1 MSRPAGSSPPS
12 PGRPTPI
19 SKAPSASPRSRPPAA
34 AAPIW
39 RPNTGASPPAAD
51 RRRRSSP
58 WNTPCSSPSGTCSP
72 PALPTPTS
80 AATSTPAT
88 TPTRSR
94 TGPSINFENSATP
107 SPSAR
112 CRPPCPGESSRQRAA
127 NWHTLPGV
135 PGHPGRRLDAPSA
148 PESRSRR
155 AHSRSIC
162 NGGPSTRDS
171 PLSHAHSPIRK
182 ALHVSRT
189 TRRVL
194 VALSA
199 VCMALFGLA
208 VAPAASAAPSQALDT
223 YKLQLPTATN
233 GKGDEVSRDALVA
246 GYSSTWF
253 QPTADGRGYRFKV
266 PVKGVPGAGTS
277 FPRTELREVNP
288 DGSLAGWAGG
298 DGVTRTFRAVYKI
311 NHLPAGDRE
320 TTLFQIHNG
329 DTEVTTIRVADTGS
343 QMNVVVRKNGLSLS
357 PKLITNCAYG
367 TRLDLKVVVNTR
379 VKVYLAGVLKFD
391 FPFSDLTI
399 GSGGKFYEKAGNY
412 LQANTVTASAADYGE
427 IEMRLPVGANHY
439 LVRTGS
445 PTRPAAP
452 VLTAASSPADTTTT
466 TNQVVLDWNNAAGA
480 TRYDIH
486 EDLNTLDHVVAT
498 VPVSNATFGNPTPGQ
513 YEYYVV
519 ARNSAGASVRS
530 NKMTCTVPGGP

>member
-1 MSRPAGSSPPS
+1 M
-12 PGRPTPI
+12 
-19 SKAPSASPRSRPPAA
+19 
-34 AAPIW
+34 
-39 RPNTGASPPAAD
+39 
-51 RRRRSSP
+51 
-58 WNTPCSSPSGTCSP
+58 
-72 PALPTPTS
+72 
-80 AATSTPAT
+80 
-88 TPTRSR
+88 
-94 TGPSINFENSATP
+94 
-107 SPSAR
+107 
-112 CRPPCPGESSRQRAA
+112 
-127 NWHTLPGV
+127 
-135 PGHPGRRLDAPSA
+135 
-148 PESRSRR
+148 
-155 AHSRSIC
+155 
-162 NGGPSTRDS
+162 
-171 PLSHAHSPIRK
+171 
-182 ALHVSRT
+182 SRT

-199 VCMALFGLA
+199 VCMAVFGLA

-266 PVKGVPGAGTS
+266 PVNGVPGAGTS
-277 FPRTELREVNP
+277 FPRTELRELNP

-311 NHLPAGDRE
+311 NHLPVGDRE

-329 DTEVTTIRVADTGS
+329 DTEVTTIWVADAGS

-357 PKLITNCAYG
+357 PKLITNYAYG
-367 TRLDLKVVVNTR
+367 TRFDIKVVVNTR

-391 FPFSDLTI
+391 YPFSDLTI

-412 LQANTVTASAADYGE
+412 LQANTVTAAASDYGE

-480 TRYDIH
+480 TGYEIH

-519 ARNSAGASVRS
+519 ARNSAGASLGS
-530 NKMTCTVPGGP
+530 NKMTCTVPGGPCTKSP